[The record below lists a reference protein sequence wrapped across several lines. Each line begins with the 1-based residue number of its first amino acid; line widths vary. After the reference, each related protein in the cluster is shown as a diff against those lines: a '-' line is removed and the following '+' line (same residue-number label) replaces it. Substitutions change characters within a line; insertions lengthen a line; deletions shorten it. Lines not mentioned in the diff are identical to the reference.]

1 MVRNS
6 LLSMATRGVAV
17 AERLTWALGHLRAER
32 FAVAEMLYRGV
43 LAERPDQGEAL
54 HYLGVLTHR
63 LGRFDEAEGL
73 LGRAVEVRPD
83 WAEAWM
89 SLGNARLALGRIN
102 EAVTAYQ
109 QALDLAPDHLNA
121 RKNLGIAW
129 LGLGEANKAEAAFR
143 WVLDQNSE
151 QAGIYGDL
159 GTALFHQGRLAEAE
173 THYRRALA
181 LDPTDV
187 QTRSNLGNVLLN
199 QGRLVEAEAEYRHAL
214 AESPDYGEATGNLG
228 LALFAQGRVVEAI
241 ACYQQVLYRQAL
253 TPTHRRYR
261 ATTAALRPRGHEA
274 KGADAPARRLKAAL
288 TSHHQGSRVLNHPP
302 YHEAV
307 LGNLGMA
314 WLSQGALSEAE
325 ACYRR
330 LLGQRP
336 DHADD
341 HYGLGNVLVEQGRLA
356 DAEACFRRALALQ
369 PDHPGA
375 YGNWVYLQMFLPGV
389 GLPEILAAH
398 RAWNET
404 CAARFVGTGPAAP
417 SLSGTVGSGT
427 VGSGTAL
434 PRLGFVSPD
443 FRDHPVGFFTI
454 RTLEGLR
461 QAGYELVCYAN
472 HPEKP
477 DDQDRLTARFRA
489 AATLWRSVHGCSD
502 DELAAT
508 IAADRI
514 EILFD
519 LTGHMEGNRL
529 LTFARR
535 PAPIQVSWAGY
546 MATTG
551 LETMDVLLADR
562 HQVPEGHEPYY
573 RERIVRLPNSFICYQ
588 PPMAT
593 LPVTPLP
600 AFTNGHITFG
610 SFNILAKLNDGVVD
624 VWSRILRGL
633 PQARLVLKARA
644 FEDADCRRRLET
656 AFEHRGVSADRL
668 RFLGRTGH
676 TDHLAAIGRV
686 DLALDSFPFSGSTT
700 TLECLWMG
708 VPVVTYPGE
717 SFASRHSFGFL
728 TTVGLTDSIAQDQD
742 QYVERALTLA
752 TDWGRLAAWRAELRQ
767 RLLASPLCDQ
777 DRFVQDFV
785 AACLGMLDGGRGT
798 S

>member
-17 AERLTWALGHLRAER
+17 AERLAWALGHLRAER
-32 FAVAEMLYRGV
+32 FAVAETLYRGV

-54 HYLGVLTHR
+54 HYLGVLVHR
-63 LGRFDEAEGL
+63 LGRLDEAEGL
-73 LGRAVEVRPD
+73 LERAVAVQPD

-89 SLGNARLALGRIN
+89 SLGNTRLALGRIT

-109 QALDLAPDHLNA
+109 QALILAPDHLGA
-121 RKNLGIAW
+121 RKNLGVAW
-129 LGLGEANKAEAAFR
+129 LGLGDASQAEAAFR
-143 WVLDQNSE
+143 WALEQNAE
-151 QAGIYGDL
+151 QADIYGDL

-187 QTRSNLGNVLLN
+187 QTRSNLGNVLLD
-199 QGRLVEAEAEYRHAL
+199 QGHLVEAEAEYRQAL
-214 AESPDYGEATGNLG
+214 AESPDYAEATGNLG
-228 LALFAQGRVVEAI
+228 LALFAQGRVAEAI
-241 ACYQQVLYRQAL
+241 ACYQQVLSL
-253 TPTHRRYR
+253 H
-261 ATTAALRPRGHEA
+261 PRHEA
-274 KGADAPARRLKAAL
+274 A
-288 TSHHQGSRVLNHPP
+288 
-302 YHEAV
+302 

-314 WLSQGALSEAE
+314 WLTRGCLIEAE
-325 ACYRR
+325 ACYRQ
-330 LLGQRP
+330 LLEQRP
-336 DHADD
+336 DCVDH
-341 HYGLGNVLVEQGRLA
+341 HYGLGNVRVEQGRLA
-356 DAEACFRRALALQ
+356 EAEACFQRALALQ

-389 GLPEILAAH
+389 GPAEILAAH
-398 RAWNET
+398 RAWNGA
-404 CAARFVGTGPAAP
+404 CAARFVPARLGPDDRVRMRPAAP
-417 SLSGTVGSGT
+417 SLDGTAGT
-427 VGSGTAL
+427 RVAL

-461 QAGYELVCYAN
+461 RAGYELVCYAN
-472 HPEKP
+472 HPDKP
-477 DDQDRLTARFRA
+477 GNQDQLTARFRA
-489 AATLWRSVHGCSD
+489 AATVWRSVHGCSD
-502 DELAAT
+502 DALAAT
-508 IAADRI
+508 IAADGI
-514 EILFD
+514 GILFD

-535 PAPIQVSWAGY
+535 PAPLQVSWAGY

-588 PPMAT
+588 PPTVA

-600 AFTNGHITFG
+600 ALTHGHITFG

-644 FEDADCRRRLET
+644 FEDADCRQRLEA
-656 AFEHRGVSADRL
+656 AFEQRGVSGDRL
-668 RFLGRTGH
+668 RFLGRTGQAE
-676 TDHLAAIGRV
+676 HLAAIGSV
-686 DLALDSFPFSGSTT
+686 DLALDPFPFSGSTT

-777 DRFVQDFV
+777 DRFVRDFV
-785 AACLGMLDGGRGT
+785 AACLGMLDGGRVMGT
-798 S
+798 P